1 MIVLVLQHSRSI
13 IISAIT
19 SNFAGQNNIN
29 NPGGKKNKKSSIP
42 FPKERGRD
50 TRRERER
57 ERGSPLSFINP
68 PLEKL
73 VKFCIR
79 HLLVHPSCLSTTLS
93 CTPFFHRN
101 RRSSQFLSPKTTNV
115 IIVIDRVMT
124 RLVASLFYR
133 GIKNPPWL
141 INSQPPLDLFSRNMA
156 PEMAVWDC
164 CGREL

>member
-1 MIVLVLQHSRSI
+1 MAFPFSTCRTNFDQRTDRNFMIVLVLQHSRSI

-19 SNFAGQNNIN
+19 SNFAGQNNVN
-29 NPGGKKNKKSSIP
+29 NPGEKKTKNLRFP
-42 FPKERGRD
+42 FRRKGEEIRGERD
-50 TRRERER
+50 K

-79 HLLVHPSCLSTTLS
+79 HLLLVHPSCLSTTLS

-133 GIKNPPWL
+133 GIKPTV
-141 INSQPPLDLFSRNMA
+141 A
-156 PEMAVWDC
+156 Y
-164 CGREL
+164 